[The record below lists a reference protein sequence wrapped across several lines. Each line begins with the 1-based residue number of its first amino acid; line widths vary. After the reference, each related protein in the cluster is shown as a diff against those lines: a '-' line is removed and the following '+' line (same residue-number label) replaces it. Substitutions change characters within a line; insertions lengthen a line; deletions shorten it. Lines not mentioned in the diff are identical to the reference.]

1 MKTGQKILLGLLI
14 GGAAAGGYY
23 LYKKNKDEKDT
34 LDPVLPDD
42 QPNPGVVFPG
52 GNTQPKVAT
61 QDDYTEKVKRLQRAI
76 RVTADGK
83 VGPQTLAQLR
93 KFIKADQGVNAA
105 NIDSILKTVEPVAG
119 AVWSLIYRKDGS
131 DRQYWWDT
139 NRAIVNSKGIDFS
152 AFVPPAYMNVTGRSA
167 YTDYKITAKA
177 NNTRNTYHKTGLP
190 TSMKGLG
197 NPQPLTNLI

>member
-1 MKTGQKILLGLLI
+1 MKTGQKILLGLLL

-23 LYKKNKDEKDT
+23 LYTKKKDE
-34 LDPVLPDD
+34 LDPALDPELLPD

-52 GNTQPKVAT
+52 GNTQPQVAI
-61 QDDYTEKVKRLQRAI
+61 QESYTDKVKRLQKAI

-105 NIDSILKTVEPVAG
+105 NIDNILKTVEPVAG
-119 AVWSLIYRKDGS
+119 AVWSLIHRKDDS
-131 DRQYWWDT
+131 NRKYWWDL
-139 NRAIVNSKGIDFS
+139 NRQLVASKGLDFS
-152 AFVPPAYMNVTGRSA
+152 AFVPNAYMNVTGRSA
-167 YTDYKITAKA
+167 YLDYKVAS
-177 NNTRNTYHKTGLP
+177 GF
-190 TSMKGLG
+190 KGLG